1 MNRRNALAAGT
12 ATILGLAGYFH
23 PTGSSNGDDDPE
35 QDSSPEREPRDER
48 NAPERTGDAGMV
60 VFTYDDSKIEDY
72 TMTYPVH
79 ERYDVP
85 ACIGAC
91 PDLVQSSGDLNP
103 HHVGELHDA
112 GWEVMSHTNRHRS
125 VGRIRLESDA
135 EAGHDRIYVE
145 TNRHGDHVGD
155 PIVLFDGERT
165 VEATVAGKGSDDKG
179 QYIRLEEPI
188 DQPLDATNPAYVRYT
203 ESFLRTILADSKR
216 RIEDWGID
224 VTGFVYPYGRT
235 DGLVE
240 SLIPEYYDAVPN
252 YRTGVGGLNPIDDL
266 EPMQLH
272 RRYIET
278 DRSTPEEIETFM
290 ATVASEDVLGIVGG
304 HSEYDTLPAERIE
317 FTIETALDH
326 DLRIVTLQD
335 ALTELGYL
343 D

>member
-1 MNRRNALAAGT
+1 
-12 ATILGLAGYFH
+12 
-23 PTGSSNGDDDPE
+23 
-35 QDSSPEREPRDER
+35 
-48 NAPERTGDAGMV
+48 MV
-60 VFTYDDSKIEDY
+60 VFAYDDATIEDY
-72 TMTYPVH
+72 TTTYPVH

-85 ACIGAC
+85 ACIAAC
-91 PDLVQSSGDLNP
+91 PDLVQSSEDFLDPN
-103 HHVGELHDA
+103 HVGELHDA

-125 VGRIRLESDA
+125 VGRILLESDA
-135 EAGHDRIYVE
+135 EVGHDRIYVQA
-145 TNRHGDHVGD
+145 NRHGDHVGD
-155 PIVLFDGERT
+155 PLVLFDGERT
-165 VEATVAGKGSDDKG
+165 VEATVAGKGSDDEG

-188 DQPLDATNPAYVRYT
+188 DQPLDATNSAYVRYT

-216 RIEDWGID
+216 RIEDWGVD

-235 DGLVE
+235 DGLAE
-240 SLIPEYYDAVPN
+240 SLVPEYYDAVPN

-266 EPMQLH
+266 EPTRLH

-278 DRSTPEEIETFM
+278 DRSTPEEIEEFM

>member
-1 MNRRNALAAGT
+1 
-12 ATILGLAGYFH
+12 
-23 PTGSSNGDDDPE
+23 
-35 QDSSPEREPRDER
+35 
-48 NAPERTGDAGMV
+48 MV
-60 VFTYDDSKIEDY
+60 VFTYDDGAIEDY

-85 ACIGAC
+85 ACIGVC
-91 PDLVQSSGDLNP
+91 PDLVQLSDDFLDPN
-103 HHVGELHDA
+103 HVGELHDA

-125 VGRIRLESDA
+125 VGRILLESDA
-135 EAGHDRIYVE
+135 EVGHDRIYVQA
-145 TNRHGDHVGD
+145 NRHGDHVGD
-155 PIVLFDGERT
+155 PLVLFDGERT

-203 ESFLRTILADSKR
+203 ESFLRTILSDSKR

-235 DGLVE
+235 DGLAE
-240 SLIPEYYDAVPN
+240 SLVPEYYDAVPN
-252 YRTGVGGLNPIDDL
+252 YRTGVGGINPIDDL
-266 EPMQLH
+266 EPTQLH

-278 DRSTPEEIETFM
+278 DRSTPDEIEKFM
-290 ATVASEDVLGIVGG
+290 ATVASEDVLGMVGG